1 MTVTCLWTL
10 VTGLPDMG
18 VRGGCKNLSV
28 NTETPC
34 LKVVCVPNSR
44 RLLGLLAVAF
54 SLTAIYES
62 GMGKWE

>member
-34 LKVVCVPNSR
+34 LKVVCVPK
-44 RLLGLLAVAF
+44 LQETPGIAF
-54 SLTAIYES
+54 SLTDIYES

>member
-1 MTVTCLWTL
+1 
-10 VTGLPDMG
+10 MG

-54 SLTAIYES
+54 SLTDRYES